1 MKHSILSVLN
11 KPSHNSS
18 KLTQILTTLGLR
30 KASDQKNQKP
40 VGKPKKER
48 VSKGAQ
54 QKNASRSKA
63 RNLVSGRI
71 QITAQGRG
79 FVQPDATDAEEIVI
93 SANQTGTAFNG
104 DRVQVKLLKSSQSP
118 AARSKSK
125 PRPTGAVVKILER
138 NRSKFVGTLEYRDS
152 SYFVALD
159 DSRVSQAFQ
168 VPSPKRGKGGAK
180 AGDKV
185 LVELKKW
192 SSSRDIPQGEIT
204 ETHGPAG
211 ARGVDMLGVLRQY
224 DLSAEFPAA
233 VLKEVKR
240 LGSTVSK
247 KDLTDRTDCRSHP
260 VITIDPV
267 DAKDFDDAFSLTR
280 AGKGRWKLCV
290 HIADVSHYVKAG
302 SAIDKEAQLRAN
314 STYLVDRVIPMLPEA
329 LSNHLCSLMPNV
341 DRLTKCVEFL
351 ITDEGKVLRSSFYPA
366 VIHSKHR
373 YSYEQAMDVIE
384 SSPSKPLEHML
395 HCANELASKIR
406 QRRIQ
411 AGSLDMDFP
420 ETKIHL
426 DNEGCIKNLE
436 AVDYD
441 ASHQLIEE
449 FMLLANE
456 SVARHLHKLK
466 RPSLHRVH
474 EEPDFERLAE
484 YRVEVRKH
492 GIQCGDLTKTSEV
505 QKLFKRLHE
514 HPIGPVLKIGFLRS
528 LMKARYA
535 AKPEGHYGLAKT
547 FYTHFTSPI
556 RRYADLV
563 VHRSL
568 FGESQDISMEDIALH
583 ITSKE
588 RNSTDA
594 ERDSKN
600 LKLYSYL
607 SAQLENKTRQRYTAL
622 VTEVRN
628 IGLSISIPDLGLRGM
643 IPFSLLKDDYYQ
655 FDPVKNIARGQRQ
668 GRVFKLGDQVQVV
681 IAKVDAEKQRLDF
694 TLPSNKQRSERA
706 PRKRSPRRRG
716 KKQAA

>member
-1 MKHSILSVLN
+1 MKHSIMTVLN
-11 KPSHNSS
+11 KRSHKPSHFNQ
-18 KLTQILTTLGLR
+18 LLTTLGLR
-30 KASDQKNQKP
+30 QTAEPQLKAPTAKLGKAHGSRAIKQNTSTNAQDKN
-40 VGKPKKER
+40 R
-48 VSKGAQ
+48 VT
-54 QKNASRSKA
+54 
-63 RNLVSGRI
+63 GRI

-79 FVQPDATDAEEIVI
+79 FVQPDNPDAEEIVI
-93 SANQTGTAFNG
+93 SACQTGTAFNG
-104 DRVQVKLLKSSQSP
+104 DRVQVKLSAHSQGS
-118 AARSKSK
+118 RSNS
-125 PRPTGAVVKILER
+125 RPTGAVVAVLER
-138 NRSKFVGTLEYRDS
+138 KRTKFVGTLERRDS
-152 SYFVALD
+152 SYFVVLD
-159 DSRVSQAFQ
+159 DSRISQPFQ
-168 VPSPKRGKGGAK
+168 VAPPKKGRAK
-180 AGDKV
+180 LGDKV
-185 LVELKKW
+185 LVALKKW
-192 SSSRDIPQGEIT
+192 SSARDIPQGEIM
-204 ETHGPAG
+204 ETLGPANG
-211 ARGVDMLGVLRQY
+211 KGVDMVGVLRQY
-224 DLSAEFPAA
+224 DLSAEFPPE

-240 LGSTVSK
+240 LGSTVTK

-260 VITIDPV
+260 VITIDPA

-329 LSNHLCSLMPNV
+329 LSNHLCSLMPHV

-351 ITDEGKVLRSSFYPA
+351 ITDEGKVLRSSFYAA
-366 VIHSKHR
+366 VIHSKQR

-384 SSPSKPLEHML
+384 NDPSNPLEQML
-395 HCANELASKIR
+395 HSANTLAAKIR
-406 QRRIQ
+406 RRRIQ

-426 DNEGCIKNLE
+426 DAEGKIKKLE

-456 SVARHLHKLK
+456 SVARHLQKLK

-474 EEPDFERLAE
+474 EEPDCERLAE
-484 YRVEVRKH
+484 YRTEVRKH

-568 FGESQDISMEDIALH
+568 FGETQEINMEDIALH
-583 ITSKE
+583 ITDKE
-588 RNSTDA
+588 SNSTDA

-600 LKLYSYL
+600 LKLYSFL
-607 SAQLENKTRQRYTAL
+607 SAQLETKERQAYTAL

-628 IGLSISIPDLGLRGM
+628 IGISISVSELGLKGM
-643 IPFSLLKDDYYQ
+643 IPFSQLKDDFYQ
-655 FDPVKNIARGQRQ
+655 FDPAKNIARGQRQ
-668 GRVFKLGDQVQVV
+668 GRLFKLGDEVQVV
-681 IAKVDAEKQRLDF
+681 IAKVDSDKQRLDF
-694 TLPSNKQRSERA
+694 TLSSNKRRSERA
-706 PRKRSPRRRG
+706 PRKRRARKRG
-716 KKQAA
+716 AKRAALAPA